1 MCSSKFANIRYLN
14 WILNWNCLRLLSLS
28 ILTFLSSRFPSC
40 QCTGSDSG
48 YFRYLAPDTL
58 IWGDILLHLGG
69 TCIGGSEFLLC
80 DVEPQ
85 SGTCITMLLL
95 WKVNIKGFEQDQL
108 HKCVASGI
116 RGSCIGLIICH
127 HFLEFFTFWTRGP
140 ASYLASSGSKYPVH
154 TLISRQNVCH
164 IQLIFN
170 FIWHILSLKTEGDF
184 TSEWWIQHFPT
195 CYMFSSLSCR

>member
-1 MCSSKFANIRYLN
+1 MCR
-14 WILNWNCLRLLSLS
+14 
-28 ILTFLSSRFPSC
+28 
-40 QCTGSDSG
+40 
-48 YFRYLAPDTL
+48 
-58 IWGDILLHLGG
+58 
-69 TCIGGSEFLLC
+69 GGSEFLLC

-95 WKVNIKGFEQDQL
+95 WKVNIKGFKQDQL

-154 TLISRQNVCH
+154 TLISGLNVCH
-164 IQLIFN
+164 IQLTFN
-170 FIWHILSLKTEGDF
+170 IIWHILSLKTEGDF
-184 TSEWWIQHFPT
+184 TSEWWIQHFPIVT
-195 CYMFSSLSCR
+195 CFQVYRVDGILWILAVPLIFLTIPSSTYESLHLPPRPLVLGTASLSSV